1 MMRLKELREIKGVT
15 QQEIAKAIGCSTNNY
30 SRYERGEREP
40 DVYYLIKIADYYGV
54 SVDYLICHD
63 VSIVGGQNG

>member
-1 MMRLKELREIKGVT
+1 MRLKELRVKKGVT
-15 QQEIAKAIGCSTNNY
+15 QQVVAKAIGCSTNNY
-30 SRYERGEREP
+30 SRYEREERAP
-40 DVYYLIKIADYYGV
+40 DIYYLIRIADYYGV

>member
-1 MMRLKELREIKGVT
+1 MRLRELRENKGVT

-30 SRYERGEREP
+30 SRYEREEREP
-40 DVYYLIKIADYYGV
+40 DVYYLIKIADYFGV

-63 VSIVGGQNG
+63 VTIAGGRNG